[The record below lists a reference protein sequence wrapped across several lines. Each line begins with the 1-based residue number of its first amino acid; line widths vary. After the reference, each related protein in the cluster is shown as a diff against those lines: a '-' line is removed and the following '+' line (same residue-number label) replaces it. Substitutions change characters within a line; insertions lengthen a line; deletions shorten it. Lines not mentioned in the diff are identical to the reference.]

1 MAKLNGIMPPVTTP
15 FENGDVALDKL
26 KENLERW
33 NQTDLSGYLVLG
45 SNGEA
50 VSLSE
55 TEKLSVVEASRTI
68 IPSSKIMLVGTGL
81 ESTRETSRFTNQVA
95 QMGADYAL
103 VITPS
108 YFKVSLKPEILYEY
122 FVAVAES
129 SRIGILVYNVPKFT
143 GINMEPELVARL
155 SEHPNIIGIKDSS
168 GNIGQLGEI
177 VHLCQKEFAVFT
189 GSAPVLFPALCVG
202 AVGGILA
209 AANAVPQGFCQIQ
222 LLYAAGKLDEARE
235 LQNFLTPLAK
245 AVTVKYGIGGL
256 KVAMDLVGYFG
267 GEPRPPL
274 QRPNNEGE
282 KELKQLVIK
291 VKNQTRSWW
300 SEME

>member
-1 MAKLNGIMPPVTTP
+1 MAKLNGIMPPITTP
-15 FENGDVALDKL
+15 FENGDVALDRL
-26 KENLERW
+26 KENLRRW

-50 VSLSE
+50 VSLNE
-55 TEKLSVVEASRTI
+55 REKLSVVEASRTV

-108 YFKVSLKPEILYEY
+108 YFKASLKPEILYEY

-168 GNIGQLGEI
+168 GNIGQLSEI
-177 VHLCQKEFAVFT
+177 VYLCQKEFAVFT

-209 AANAVPQGFCQIQ
+209 AANIVPQGFCQIQ

-235 LQNFLTPLAK
+235 LQNLLTPLAK

-274 QRPNNEGE
+274 QRPDNEGE
-282 KELKQLVIK
+282 KELKQLVIN
-291 VKNQTRSWW
+291 VKDRTRSWW
-300 SEME
+300 SEMQ

>member
-1 MAKLNGIMPPVTTP
+1 MAKLNGIMPPIATP
-15 FENGDVALDKL
+15 FENGDVALGRL
-26 KENLERW
+26 KENLRRW

-50 VSLSE
+50 VSLNE
-55 TEKLSVVEASRTI
+55 REKLSVVEASRTM

-108 YFKVSLKPEILYEY
+108 YFKASLKPEILYEY

-129 SRIGILVYNVPKFT
+129 SPIGILLYNVPKFT

-177 VHLCQKEFAVFT
+177 VYLCQKEFAVFT

-222 LLYAAGKLDEARE
+222 LLYAAGKLDQARE
-235 LQNFLTPLAK
+235 LQNLLTPLSK
-245 AVTVKYGIGGL
+245 AVTLKYGIGGL
-256 KVAMDLVGYFG
+256 KVAMDSVGYFG
-267 GEPRPPL
+267 GHPRPPL
-274 QRPNNEGE
+274 KRPDQEAE
-282 KELKQLVIK
+282 KELKHLIMQA
-291 VKNQTRSWW
+291 RDREGS
-300 SEME
+300 